1 MFNRFI
7 SNSYLLHMSL
17 EEAGLPVDGVCIDS
31 RRIDWSPETTQE
43 EKDQGASRLAAF
55 NTLELVA
62 SSQQINRL
70 VSGGESGPDHVAT
83 ITSPL
88 GTAWNYTVNSPDGNR
103 EHGSLNDGSLE
114 FSATVSGKYVI
125 EAYNAEWTQHGY
137 AVVEVL

>member
-31 RRIDWSPETTQE
+31 RRIDW
-43 EKDQGASRLAAF
+43 LAAF

-70 VSGGESGPDHVAT
+70 VSGGESGPDYVAT

-88 GTAWNYTVNSPDGNR
+88 GLV
-103 EHGSLNDGSLE
+103 
-114 FSATVSGKYVI
+114 
-125 EAYNAEWTQHGY
+125 
-137 AVVEVL
+137 